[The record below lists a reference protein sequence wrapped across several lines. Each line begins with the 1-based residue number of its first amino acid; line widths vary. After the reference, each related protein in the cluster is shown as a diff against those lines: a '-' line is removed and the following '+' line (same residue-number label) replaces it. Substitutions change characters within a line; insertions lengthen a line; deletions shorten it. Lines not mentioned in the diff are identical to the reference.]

1 MFVYLLIIEGKNILA
16 PFRSINRV
24 GYIIAP
30 INAIGMAAYMQALNW
45 TTVADVMIVYT
56 TLPFVVALVGWL
68 WMRERVNMR
77 TMFASAIAL
86 SGVTFMVG
94 GSYQS
99 GNVKGDLAAFVMVL
113 SFAALVML
121 SRRYPKLSMPAHSV
135 VSGLMCFAAAYPLAH
150 FASVTWQ
157 DATLLLILGSITIG
171 VANVMY
177 MRGVA
182 LIPPAEAGLIGLLDT
197 IIAPLWV
204 FWIFNERPADG
215 ALIGGGIVLAAVV
228 FQIMGEGQGAAAD

>member
-1 MFVYLLIIEGKNILA
+1 MMTPLTQTNQSTDDMRRKRWQGIGYVACAALMWSTAGIWVRYLSLDIWTIQACRAFCGSLSLFVYLLVVERKNILA

-45 TTVADVMIVYT
+45 TTVANVMIVYT

-113 SFAALVML
+113 SFAVLVML
-121 SRRYPKLSMPAHSV
+121 SRRYPRLSMPAHSV

-171 VANVMY
+171 V
-177 MRGVA
+177 
-182 LIPPAEAGLIGLLDT
+182 
-197 IIAPLWV
+197 
-204 FWIFNERPADG
+204 
-215 ALIGGGIVLAAVV
+215 
-228 FQIMGEGQGAAAD
+228 